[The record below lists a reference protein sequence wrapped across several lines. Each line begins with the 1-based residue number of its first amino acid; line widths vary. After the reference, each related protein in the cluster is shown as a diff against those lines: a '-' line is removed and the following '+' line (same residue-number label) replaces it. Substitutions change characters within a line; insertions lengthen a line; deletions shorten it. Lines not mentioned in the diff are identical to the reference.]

1 MFMIWLIFSTR
12 FDPNLRLP
20 VCLWPC
26 RRWQT
31 GRRPDLLVP
40 VCVCACVRVFE
51 DISWQMFVCVSLQ
64 ASSCSLSLSLSL
76 LVATVCCL
84 ARPRL
89 HPVISLL
96 HAQAVDFPLL
106 MWLWFDIDYIS
117 VHRIISV
124 FLLLS
129 FTFLCSSLHAWRASL
144 SRSPHHKTFIIIR
157 FIYFTWLDASLHLF
171 DSYSIVIIRFAIQPY
186 KQFVKQKVDQIIST
200 STENI
205 KMLLTC

>member
-1 MFMIWLIFSTR
+1 MTDRQASWPARS
-12 FDPNLRLP
+12 RL
-20 VCLWPC
+20 CL
-26 RRWQT
+26 
-31 GRRPDLLVP
+31 
-40 VCVCACVRVFE
+40 CVRVFE
-51 DISWQMFVCVSLQ
+51 DISWQMFVFHCRPLH
-64 ASSCSLSLSLSL
+64 ALSLSL

-84 ARPRL
+84 ALPRL

-96 HAQAVDFPLL
+96 HALAVDFPLL

-117 VHRIISV
+117 VYRIISV